1 MIKINQLVK
10 YWKDTAAHDYETMVS
25 LYNSKRYSDCL
36 FFGHIVLEKTL
47 KALAVKRLKRQA
59 PLIHDL
65 VRLQEIVGLNLDE
78 QAVELLDQI
87 NEFNIR
93 ARYPDYKTEFYKRC
107 DKKYTDRYL
116 KDIKIIYSN
125 LCRKL
130 KQK

>member
-1 MIKINQLVK
+1 MIKPNNLVK

-36 FFGHIVLEKTL
+36 FFGHIVLEKIL
-47 KALAVKRLKRQA
+47 KALVVKRTKRQT

-65 VRLQEIVGLNLDE
+65 VRLQEIAGLNLDE
-78 QAVELLDQI
+78 RIVESLDQI

-107 DKKYTDRYL
+107 DKKYADRYL
-116 KDIKIIYSN
+116 SSIKEIYSA

-130 KQK
+130 K

>member
-1 MIKINQLVK
+1 MIKSSNLVK

-36 FFGHIVLEKTL
+36 FFGHIVLEKIL
-47 KALAVKRLKRQA
+47 KALAVKRVKQQA

-65 VRLQEIVGLNLDE
+65 VRLQEIAGLNLEDDVI
-78 QAVELLDQI
+78 ALFDRI

-107 DKKYTDRYL
+107 DKKYADKYL
-116 KDIKIIYSN
+116 SAIKKIYSA
-125 LCRKL
+125 LCLKL
-130 KQK
+130 K